1 MAAGGQVPAAQAAW
15 VRFQE
20 SGLVMLYNSQ
30 HRQKTSYCSTC
41 GKWAECESGHIWKHL
56 GQWQA
61 CKDHNKHMKYLWP
74 MSATGTVQERFEWAL
89 KYCEKIV
96 PTAQEE
102 LAQIFAAEVIG
113 DEFHQQWQNA
123 LQAHNDAKQGRADF
137 LNVQEPAGRAAEDWQ
152 LPGNA
157 PPAPGLRRVDTD
169 ERIAALE
176 QKVEE
181 LQRLVQALMEQKAE
195 GPQPL
200 ALPGGPWALP
210 AN

>member
-1 MAAGGQVPAAQAAW
+1 
-15 VRFQE
+15 
-20 SGLVMLYNSQ
+20 
-30 HRQKTSYCSTC
+30 
-41 GKWAECESGHIWKHL
+41 
-56 GQWQA
+56 
-61 CKDHNKHMKYLWP
+61 
-74 MSATGTVQERFEWAL
+74 MSATGTVQERFEHAL
-89 KYCEKIV
+89 NYCEKNV

-102 LAQIFAAEVIG
+102 LAHIFAAEVIG

-123 LQAHNDAKQGRADF
+123 LQAHKDAKQARADF
-137 LNVQEPAGRAAEDWQ
+137 LNVQEPAGRAAEFPDWQ

-200 ALPGGPWALP
+200 PALQFTPQEALPEGPWTLP